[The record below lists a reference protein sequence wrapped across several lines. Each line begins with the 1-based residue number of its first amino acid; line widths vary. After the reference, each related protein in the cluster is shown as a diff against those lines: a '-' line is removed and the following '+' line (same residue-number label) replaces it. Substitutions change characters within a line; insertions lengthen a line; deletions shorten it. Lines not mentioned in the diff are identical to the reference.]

1 MVQVVRVTAGT
12 TRWKSMVIRRVK
24 LVKIGT
30 LAFEAF
36 EKPDPKTRLMKHFC
50 GIGTGSN
57 VVYIEAD
64 DQNILVDTGF
74 DYEDNVRW
82 KNSETNRENLI
93 NSLSHY
99 RIAPEDIDSVFITHW
114 HRDHFGNLDV
124 FPDAEILT
132 HRAHQRLDFRCCEI
146 GDREEIAE
154 GVMVLATPGHTEHH
168 ASLVL
173 TLDDV
178 CQESSGFA
186 GHVPVI
192 KSPCIV
198 VAGDAIVSHS
208 YYMQNKFWDYNS
220 DFFSKEHSIRSQ
232 QTISKLADY
241 IIPGHGTVFYNVRR
255 G

>member
-1 MVQVVRVTAGT
+1 MA
-12 TRWKSMVIRRVK
+12 IRKVK

-36 EKPDPKTRLMKHFC
+36 EKPDPAIRIMKYFC

-57 VVYIEAD
+57 VVYIETD
-64 DQNILVDTGF
+64 DRNIIVDTGF
-74 DYEDNVRW
+74 DYEDDVRG

-93 NSLSHY
+93 DSLKHH
-99 RIAPEDIDSVFITHW
+99 RIVPEDIDSVFITHW

-124 FPDAEILT
+124 FPDAEIMA
-132 HRAHQRLDFRCCEI
+132 HRAHHRLGFRCREI
-146 GDREEIAE
+146 GDREEITE

-173 TLDDV
+173 TLEDIV
-178 CQESSGFA
+178 YQESGGFA
-186 GHVPVI
+186 GHSSAI

-208 YYMQNKFWDYNS
+208 YYLQNKFWDYNS
-220 DFFSKEHSIRSQ
+220 DFFSTKHSIRSQ
-232 QTISKLADY
+232 QTISTLADY
-241 IIPGHGTVFYNVRR
+241 IIPGHGTVFYNARR

>member
-1 MVQVVRVTAGT
+1 M
-12 TRWKSMVIRRVK
+12 SIRKVK

-36 EKPDPKTRLMKHFC
+36 EKPDPKVRLMKYFC

-57 VVYIEAD
+57 VVYIETD
-64 DQNILVDTGF
+64 DQNIIVDTGF
-74 DYEDNVRW
+74 DYEDNVKW

-93 NSLSHY
+93 NSLKHY

-124 FPDAEILT
+124 FPDAEIMT
-132 HRAHQRLDFRCCEI
+132 HRAHHRLDFRCREI

-154 GVMVLATPGHTEHH
+154 GVMVLVTPGHTEHH

-173 TLDDV
+173 TLEDIV
-178 CQESSGFA
+178 YQESGGFA
-186 GHVPVI
+186 EHSSVI

-208 YYMQNKFWDYNS
+208 YYLQNKFWDYNS
-220 DFFSKEHSIRSQ
+220 DFFSREHSIRSQ
-232 QTISKLADY
+232 QTISTLADY